1 MTNDHSVGGYI
12 DAWCTKCKLEL
23 GHTIVAIVDD
33 FPKKV
38 KCNTC
43 QGQHNYKTKPAE
55 RSRTKAA
62 GTARKRKAKE
72 STYEKYLALLKEADV
87 ANVKKYGMKDNFE
100 KDQVIDHT
108 KFGTGIVTAVINPN
122 KIEILFKDGTK
133 LLGQNL

>member
-1 MTNDHSVGGYI
+1 MTNDYSVGGYI

-23 GHTIVAIVDD
+23 GHTIVALVDN

-43 QGQHNYKTKPAE
+43 QGQHNYRTGTAE
-55 RSRTKAA
+55 RSRTTTA

-72 STYEKYLALLKEADV
+72 SAYEKYLALLKEADV
-87 ANVKKYGMKDNFE
+87 EHAKKYSMNDNFE
-100 KDQVIDHT
+100 KGQVMDHSR
-108 KFGTGIVTAVINPN
+108 FGTGIVTAVINTN

-133 LLGQNL
+133 LLGQNM

>member
-23 GHTIVAIVDD
+23 GHIIVAMVDD
-33 FPKKV
+33 LPKKV

-43 QGQHNYKTKPAE
+43 QGQHNYKAKPAE

-62 GTARKRKAKE
+62 GTAKKRKAKE
-72 STYEKYLALLKEADV
+72 STYETYLALLKESDV

-100 KDQVIDHT
+100 KDQVIDHSR
-108 KFGTGIVTAVINPN
+108 FGTGIVTAVINPN

>member
-1 MTNDHSVGGYI
+1 MTSNYSVSGYI

-23 GHTIVAIVDD
+23 EHTIVAMVDD

-43 QGQHNYKTKPAE
+43 QGQHNYKAKPAE
-55 RSRTKAA
+55 RSRTKSN

-72 STYEKYLALLKEADV
+72 STYETYLGLLKESDV
-87 ANVKKYGMKDNFE
+87 ANVKKYSMKDNFE
-100 KDQVIDHT
+100 KDQVIDHS
-108 KFGTGIVTAVINPN
+108 KFGTGIVTSVINPN